1 MEQLEVLEWA
11 MIAISRLI
19 QETEDGE
26 EKEEL
31 QKKLRSLARL
41 SVREELRRGQLVRT
55 DPKSPYRG
63 FQTPLRLLEGFG

>member
-41 SVREELRRGQLVRT
+41 SVREELRRG
-55 DPKSPYRG
+55 
-63 FQTPLRLLEGFG
+63 